1 MARRNSYPGGKWYQ
15 RPDQAYARTA
25 GWPTRYYQRKVT
37 GSMVAALSGLNT
49 TSLNARANPL
59 ISGTLASTA
68 LRRNASVPRVCLV
81 WDKNSSASQ
90 KG

>member
-15 RPDQAYARTA
+15 RPDQAYARTT

-49 TSLNARANPL
+49 TSDDFAKTFKFFRHQNSHYKTKNR
-59 ISGTLASTA
+59 
-68 LRRNASVPRVCLV
+68 LRITQNRFRTFIILKSL
-81 WDKNSSASQ
+81 
-90 KG
+90 